1 MQHFYQIGLTIHL
14 LWVSRLQPKAVEHA
28 SENGLLYLCSY
39 ITSIINLGRTV
50 SGRGGEMIL
59 DSGNW
64 RLACNL
70 CVGKYLQSYALACD
84 KYTCDK
90 NHASNSFRTFTIYYY
105 YYSSMLI
112 PDKQEQTKERERE
125 RERGIVTVTDFQLGS
140 ILFLFP
146 RHFENQTE
154 TLSNWWKIEE
164 T

>member
-125 RERGIVTVTDFQLGS
+125 RERDRY
-140 ILFLFP
+140 
-146 RHFENQTE
+146 RHRF
-154 TLSNWWKIEE
+154 SAR
-164 T
+164 